1 MERRS
6 NEGEKIGEKMGR
18 KERKLE
24 MNKDRISK
32 MKERGK
38 EKKRKY

>member
-18 KERKLE
+18 KQGK
-24 MNKDRISK
+24 
-32 MKERGK
+32 KENWN
-38 EKKRKY
+38 